1 LRVGADAVVGVG
13 FGEDDFAGLA
23 DDEGGREGETP
34 GVVTV
39 DVGDVDEDGAVVET
53 EVLGDGVGD
62 AEGIGE
68 TGAGVGEQRKGEV
81 VVLDGEV
88 VLACEL
94 GGDGDEERSVL
105 ADGGEG
111 GLPGFELGHAV
122 GTPAATKEG
131 DDEGANAEEVGGVD
145 DLAIEGDGRVQS
157 GRGGVGQIEG
167 GSRGADGKD
176 AVFDAGGE
184 ELLHGSVG
192 DGETIGLDEP
202 AGPRGDVVELGLEIG
217 GVLHL
222 VLV

>member
-1 LRVGADAVVGVG
+1 MRVGADAVVGVG

-94 GGDGDEERSVL
+94 GEMATRS
-105 ADGGEG
+105 APCSRTAGK
-111 GLPGFELGHAV
+111 
-122 GTPAATKEG
+122 AACQ
-131 DDEGANAEEVGGVD
+131 A
-145 DLAIEGDGRVQS
+145 S
-157 GRGGVGQIEG
+157 
-167 GSRGADGKD
+167 S
-176 AVFDAGGE
+176 
-184 ELLHGSVG
+184 SVMQ
-192 DGETIGLDEP
+192 
-202 AGPRGDVVELGLEIG
+202 
-217 GVLHL
+217 
-222 VLV
+222 